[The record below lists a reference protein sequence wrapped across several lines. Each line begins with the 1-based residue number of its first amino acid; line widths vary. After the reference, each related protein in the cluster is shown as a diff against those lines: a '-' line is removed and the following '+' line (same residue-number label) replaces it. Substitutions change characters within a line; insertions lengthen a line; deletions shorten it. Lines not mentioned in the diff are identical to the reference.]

1 MGDFTGFSFNGFHS
15 KDLGIVRVSDGD
27 RYKDELTPEFDD
39 ATVDIPGGDGIY
51 YFGSYYKSKK
61 FTINIAFDH
70 LTEMQYR
77 KIRRIFSTRKPGT
90 LIYDEAPYKCYK
102 VKLESPISLDT
113 ICFDEKQIV
122 VDEEQ
127 EGQDGLRVADREVSF
142 EKINMQDYTAP
153 INPKEHTWYV
163 LIDDEYLL
171 TEDEEVQAN
180 KDYYKKVTTITREK
194 IYPHT
199 YTDKTERIYKGE
211 GEINLVAYEP
221 FAHAPSKTLAEYVD
235 YDNIEEWKDTSG
247 LKNSL
252 EGYDTYDETDVEY
265 EAYTTQQGDNPQ
277 KLKLYVLNGS
287 TYVLTI
293 DKDPIQ
299 GTTYYKKTGI
309 SQMKVYN
316 PGDIDTPF
324 LLYIPFTSDTIDA
337 FSMTLE
343 EYNEDEDS
351 YIAVEGAQLRF
362 GTITR
367 VTKTWNSALKKMVDI
382 ATKNLDDGIIINT
395 KNQLVEGVQKT
406 DDNSYKTTGTLY
418 NNFIEGGNF
427 FTINSSRNL
436 EEYDEDM
443 EDSCGAFEGQI
454 KFSTTLSGN
463 GAPKI
468 MYDYLYF

>member
-102 VKLESPISLDT
+102 VKLESPISLDA
-113 ICFDEKQIV
+113 ICFNERKLEYEDNPDPNWTNKNAIHYIKGSIDHPV
-122 VDEEQ
+122 RSEET
-127 EGQDGLRVADREVSF
+127 
-142 EKINMQDYTAP
+142 N
-153 INPKEHTWYV
+153 
-163 LIDDEYLL
+163 
-171 TEDEEVQAN
+171 
-180 KDYYKKVTTITREK
+180 
-194 IYPHT
+194 
-199 YTDKTERIYKGE
+199 ERIYKGE